1 MRIRN
6 FRLSIKLRIALL
18 YAIIFSFILI
28 VLNASVL
35 YGLKYYL
42 IYQAFSDIQNQSDV
56 IMEKLKEIDGVVG
69 NIDKD
74 LLFASS
80 TGENMYFKITDMHGN
95 IVYRSSSHMID
106 IPYDKNLNSL
116 TKIERDETHIA
127 YLNRKYVEGGS
138 VLYVQ
143 VAENL
148 KSQYFFLK
156 LLFLLMAISDAIGV
170 LVSFFAGYFIT
181 GRALKP
187 VDYMVREVHTIDE
200 KKLNKRLN
208 VNGNN
213 DELSKLAMTFNNM
226 LDRLEDYFKRQNA
239 FISNVSHELR
249 TPLSVLKGYIELI
262 DRWGKDNKDVLEESI
277 SALKKEEQDME
288 ILIERLLMLA
298 RGDNKALEVNKKKFN
313 IYELIEELV
322 KDARIVYGE
331 KNIEVFCDKN
341 IEVNAD
347 RNLIKELLRIILDNA
362 IKYTDFD
369 GNIKIFVEEVDKNVA
384 IMIKDDGIGI
394 PQEDIPYIFDRFYRV
409 DKARSKE
416 TGGMGLGLSIAKL
429 IVELHGGKID
439 VNSQLNKGSEFKIT
453 IPNYQ

>member
-1 MRIRN
+1 MRIKN

-116 TKIERDETHIA
+116 TKIERDETHIV

-262 DRWGKDNKDVLEESI
+262 D
-277 SALKKEEQDME
+277 
-288 ILIERLLMLA
+288 
-298 RGDNKALEVNKKKFN
+298 
-313 IYELIEELV
+313 
-322 KDARIVYGE
+322 
-331 KNIEVFCDKN
+331 
-341 IEVNAD
+341 
-347 RNLIKELLRIILDNA
+347 
-362 IKYTDFD
+362 
-369 GNIKIFVEEVDKNVA
+369 
-384 IMIKDDGIGI
+384 
-394 PQEDIPYIFDRFYRV
+394 
-409 DKARSKE
+409 
-416 TGGMGLGLSIAKL
+416 
-429 IVELHGGKID
+429 
-439 VNSQLNKGSEFKIT
+439 
-453 IPNYQ
+453 